1 MKLFLFLYVFA
12 QASFVNASFMTSLA
26 GGEDERVNKVVV
38 RLDKAGELEDKV
50 PENVWLDVVDTL
62 KIIGPLNSYDLR
74 WVRMLC
80 GSVFI
85 TIEQPKLIRNIR
97 V

>member
-1 MKLFLFLYVFA
+1 MKKLMKIVSLFCMFLHKHL
-12 QASFVNASFMTSLA
+12 FVNASFMTSLA

-62 KIIGPLNSYDLR
+62 KDN
-74 WVRMLC
+74 W
-80 GSVFI
+80 
-85 TIEQPKLIRNIR
+85 TTQ
-97 V
+97 